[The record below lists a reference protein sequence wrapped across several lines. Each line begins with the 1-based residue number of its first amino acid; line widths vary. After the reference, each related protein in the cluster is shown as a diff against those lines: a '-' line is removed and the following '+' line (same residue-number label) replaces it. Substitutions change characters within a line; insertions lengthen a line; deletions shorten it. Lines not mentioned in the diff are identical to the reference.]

1 MSKKQLMAL
10 INDLIL
16 NVMNNDSDLS
26 EDEARTLVGV
36 SLRVFSDRII
46 TKCSDFTL
54 NELSI
59 ARDFEITDL
68 ENESIALYEQ
78 AGTETND
85 RNAERFQT
93 PGTNKQKAM
102 AELMTLAIQTER
114 NKD

>member
-1 MSKKQLMAL
+1 MSKKQLIAL
-10 INDLIL
+10 INGLIL

-46 TKCSDFTL
+46 TKCNDFTL

-68 ENESIALYEQ
+68 EDEAIALYE

-93 PGTNKQKAM
+93 PGTDKQKAM
-102 AELMTLAIQTER
+102 AELMTLAIHTER

>member
-16 NVMNNDSDLS
+16 NVMNNDSNLS

-36 SLRVFSDRII
+36 SLRVFSDRIVA
-46 TKCSDFTL
+46 KCSDFTL
-54 NELSI
+54 NELSV
-59 ARDFEITDL
+59 ARDSEITDL

-78 AGTETND
+78 AGTND

-102 AELMTLAIQTER
+102 VELMKLAIQTER